1 MLESASRRSR
11 RRRHHREAQAATQ
24 RGRQPHR
31 LPDGRQQRQLAFL
44 SGRSR
49 QRRARGLPVPAIRAA
64 VRELRRVARHDPQ
77 FRPKTDVWERLAA
90 TSHER
95 FEAMIDLTPPST
107 LRRACRF
114 VALFLG
120 VLTVISA
127 GSTPAHAVVELNI
140 TQGNIQPMPI
150 AIPDFA
156 SDGSIDAKSAQE
168 ISDVVSNDLKSSG
181 LFLPID
187 PAAFIEK
194 GLDVARAPR
203 FEDWRPINAQA
214 LVVGRIGNSDG
225 KLRAE
230 FRLWDVLSGKQLA
243 GEQFF
248 TRVRE
253 ARRVGHIIADVMY
266 ERITGDKVYL
276 LNIETGQKEIVGT
289 FPGMTFAPR
298 FSPDGQR
305 IVMSLEQ
312 GGAANIYAM
321 DLRSRSTVQLTNSQ
335 AINTSPCYAPD
346 GRQIVFQSDRDGS
359 QQIYVMNAN
368 GSNQRRISS
377 GGGSYSTPVWSP
389 RGDLIAFT
397 KQAGGQFLIGVMK
410 PDGSGER
417 GLTEGFHNEGP
428 TWAPNGRVLMFFRE
442 SPGASGGPRL
452 FSIDLT
458 GYNER
463 LVATPSF
470 GSDPAWSPLIN

>member
-1 MLESASRRSR
+1 
-11 RRRHHREAQAATQ
+11 
-24 RGRQPHR
+24 
-31 LPDGRQQRQLAFL
+31 
-44 SGRSR
+44 
-49 QRRARGLPVPAIRAA
+49 
-64 VRELRRVARHDPQ
+64 
-77 FRPKTDVWERLAA
+77 
-90 TSHER
+90 
-95 FEAMIDLTPPST
+95 MIDLTPLAT

-120 VLTVISA
+120 VLTFISA

-168 ISDVVSNDLKSSG
+168 ISYVVSNDLKSSG

-253 ARRVGHIIADVMY
+253 ARRVGHIIADVIY
-266 ERITGDKVYL
+266 ERITGEKGYFDTRVVFVDESGPKDKRVKRLAIMDQDGHNVRLLTTGKDLVLTPRFSPSTQEITYMSFAGDDPKVYL

-321 DLRSRSTVQLTNSQ
+321 DLRSRSTTQLTNSQ

-417 GLTEGFHNEGP
+417 VLTEGFHNEGP

>member
-1 MLESASRRSR
+1 MTDLSSLS
-11 RRRHHREAQAATQ
+11 
-24 RGRQPHR
+24 PKR
-31 LPDGRQQRQLAFL
+31 LPD
-44 SGRSR
+44 
-49 QRRARGLPVPAIRAA
+49 A
-64 VRELRRVARHDPQ
+64 VR
-77 FRPKTDVWERLAA
+77 RLAA
-90 TSHER
+90 
-95 FEAMIDLTPPST
+95 I
-107 LRRACRF
+107 
-114 VALFLG
+114 V
-120 VLTVISA
+120 VLAVIGMAA
-127 GSTPAHAVVELNI
+127 GSWPAHAVVELNI
-140 TQGNIQPMPI
+140 TQGNIQPLPI

-156 SDGSIDAKSAQE
+156 TDGSVDAKAARE

-181 LFLPID
+181 LFIPID
-187 PAAFIEK
+187 QAAFIER
-194 GLDVARAPR
+194 GLDVGRAPR

-214 LVVGRIGNSDG
+214 LVIGKISNGDGR
-225 KLRAE
+225 LRAE

-248 TRVRE
+248 TRPKD
-253 ARRVGHIIADVMY
+253 ARRIGHIIADVIY
-266 ERITGDKVYL
+266 ERITGEKGYFDTRVVFVDESGPKNKRVKRLAIMDQDGYNVRLLTTGQDLVLTPRFSPSTQEITYMSFEGNNPKVYL
-276 LNIETGQKEIVGT
+276 LNIETGQKEIVGS

-312 GGAANIYAM
+312 GGNANIYSM
-321 DLRSRSTVQLTNSQ
+321 DLRSRRTVQLTNSP
-335 AINTSPCYAPD
+335 AIDTSPCYSPD
-346 GRQIVFQSDRDGS
+346 GRQIVFESDRDGS

-368 GSNQRRISS
+368 GSAPRRISS
-377 GGGSYSTPVWSP
+377 GRGSYSTPVWSP

-397 KQAGGQFLIGVMK
+397 KLAGGEFLIGVMR

-417 GLTEGFHNEGP
+417 ILTEGFHNEGP

-442 SPGASGGPRL
+442 SPGAKGGPRL
-452 FSIDLT
+452 FTIDLT